1 MKTWEQARAEIKS
14 LSENEKLEIKQL
26 AHITAKI
33 IRQRQRLGLTQQ
45 EVADRAGL
53 KQEAIARLEA
63 GKRMPRFDTLL
74 RVSNSLKM
82 DITVS
87 PRSKTKAV
95 S

>member
-26 AHITAKI
+26 VHITAKI

-45 EVADRAGL
+45 EVADRTGL
-53 KQEAIARLEA
+53 KQEAIARLES

-74 RVSNSLKM
+74 RVSNSLNM

>member
-14 LSENEKLEIKQL
+14 LSENDKLEIKQL

-53 KQEAIARLEA
+53 NK
-63 GKRMPRFDTLL
+63 KR
-74 RVSNSLKM
+74 
-82 DITVS
+82 
-87 PRSKTKAV
+87 
-95 S
+95 

>member
-14 LSENEKLEIKQL
+14 FSESEKLEIKQL

-33 IRQRQRLGLTQQ
+33 IKQRQRLGLTQQ
-45 EVADRAGL
+45 EVADRTGL

-74 RVSNSLKM
+74 RVSNSLNL

-87 PRSKTKAV
+87 PRSKTRTV